1 MTYALN
7 FNKEEISSIQIDY
20 AKINFKP
27 EQLSLIK
34 TISKLI
40 CEQITI
46 PHLAMRSTAWFALS
60 EWQKKE
66 NKLISEILT
75 MNTADR
81 LKATK
86 NIFNIGKDRLKSMLS
101 YPKEQSEM
109 LLDICFERA
118 FKYYLENLNRIQR

>member
-40 CEQITI
+40 CEQISI
-46 PHLAMRSTAWFALS
+46 PHLAMRSTAWYALI
-60 EWQKKE
+60 EWQKRE
-66 NKLISEILT
+66 NKLISEIPS
-75 MNTADR
+75 MSTANK

-86 NIFNIGKDRLKSMLS
+86 QIFNIGKERLKCMLD

-118 FKYYLENLNRIQR
+118 FKYYLEHLNRIRK

>member
-7 FNKEEISSIQIDY
+7 FNREELLSIQIDY

-40 CEQITI
+40 CEQISI
-46 PHLAMRSTAWFALS
+46 PHLAMRSTAGFALI
-60 EWQKKE
+60 EWQKRE
-66 NKLISEILT
+66 NKLISEIPT
-75 MNTADR
+75 MSMANK

-86 NIFNIGKDRLKSMLS
+86 EIFNIGKERLKNILN
-101 YPKEQSEM
+101 YPKEQSEI

-118 FKYYLENLNRIQR
+118 FKCYLEHLNRIRR